1 MKPIKFY
8 HCVPFMPVRNLQDTV
23 AYYRDQLGFY
33 KEWFWG
39 EQDAGIRR
47 DNMHLLFNYAPD
59 FVERINTQTQH
70 FEIMWFVDNVNEI
83 YEEFKQKDVIIAS
96 EPENKPWGVRE
107 FTVLDINGYYLRIA
121 EGIQEEESNLN

>member
-8 HCVPFMPVRNLQDTV
+8 HSVPFMPVRNLQDTV

-33 KEWFWG
+33 KEWFWN
-39 EQDAGIRR
+39 EADAGIRR
-47 DNMHLLFNYAPD
+47 DNMHLLFNYAPE
-59 FVERINTQTQH
+59 FVDRINTQDKH
-70 FEIMWFVDNVNEI
+70 FEIMWFVDNVNAI

-107 FTVLDINGYYLRIA
+107 FTVQDINGYYLRIA
-121 EGIQEEESNLN
+121 EGIQEEEPNLN